1 MEIRIPGFTMGM
13 MVVTAVLGIIIP
25 AALYIY
31 LRKKKHAE
39 HLPFWIGGA
48 VFVLFAMVLERAAQ
62 FGFSRLSGWAD
73 IQGNLF
79 LYAVIGGL
87 FAGLFE
93 ETGRLTAFTTV
104 LKKKRGS
111 DDTALMYGAGH
122 GGIEAVLVLSLTMV
136 NNLVFSLMANS
147 GNTAS
152 LSAGGVDVT
161 QILREL
167 ATISPWM
174 FLVGAAERCSA
185 VALHVSLSVLVWFAV
200 KNKRQRFLYPAAVL
214 IHAGVNAVAVLLAGT
229 GMHVL
234 LVELAVY
241 ALTGLSI
248 WAAAIVWKK
257 NRGGEASAEQPRED
271 PLAPVS

>member
-1 MEIRIPGFTMGM
+1 
-13 MVVTAVLGIIIP
+13 
-25 AALYIY
+25 
-31 LRKKKHAE
+31 
-39 HLPFWIGGA
+39 
-48 VFVLFAMVLERAAQ
+48 
-62 FGFSRLSGWAD
+62 
-73 IQGNLF
+73 
-79 LYAVIGGL
+79 
-87 FAGLFE
+87 
-93 ETGRLTAFTTV
+93 V